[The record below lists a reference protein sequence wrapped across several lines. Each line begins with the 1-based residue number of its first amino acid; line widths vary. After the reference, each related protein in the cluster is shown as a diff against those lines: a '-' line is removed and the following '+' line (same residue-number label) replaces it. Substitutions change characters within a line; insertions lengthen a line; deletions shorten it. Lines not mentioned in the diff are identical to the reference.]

1 MARLVNSIEIEA
13 PAEEIFDYASDLMN
27 ELEWGEVLRV
37 ERVKAGPL
45 GVGTTFLAE
54 WKGSGPIKVEY
65 IAFDRPHCWS
75 TLGRGAKMDANFA
88 GEVIP
93 LAECRSR
100 FTATMEL
107 VPHGALRLLTP
118 LLVRVMQKTE
128 EKNLAALKGT
138 IERRRAA
145 SVVHSR

>member
-1 MARLVNSIEIEA
+1 MAQLVNSIEIEA
-13 PAEEIFDYASDLMN
+13 PAEAIFDYASDLMN
-27 ELEWGEVLRV
+27 EREWGEVLRV
-37 ERVKAGPL
+37 ERLEVGPI
-45 GVGTTFLAE
+45 GAGTTFLAE
-54 WKGSGPIKVEY
+54 WKGSGPIQVRV
-65 IAFDRPHCWS
+65 IAFERPRRWS
-75 TLGRGAKMDANFA
+75 TIGRSTKMDVNLT

-93 LAECRSR
+93 LAECKSR

-118 LLVRVMQKTE
+118 ILVRVMQKTE
-128 EKNLAALKGT
+128 EKNLAALKRA